1 MKHQILGCICSL
13 MVRETHVFGLPY
25 LDENPFSIRP
35 LEAGESGKLVGREDV
50 FLRLQSYLKL
60 RSARRVMLV
69 GPLGSGRTS
78 LVRCLKPYTGAYAS
92 IDHLPAR
99 APASALL
106 SMCYRQMIGGEPPL
120 DRIELVNDL
129 VNEMYSFNDK
139 LPMIVI
145 DVPASDLSV
154 LEVALRDAH
163 SSLERLNAL
172 LVLVC
177 DVKERHHLPSAVLE
191 GFEIRRLTP
200 FSASDVLTLVRQR
213 LATVGVVDSDF
224 TMQDAAALLE
234 QCDGFPAS
242 VITILR
248 DAVDSVR
255 MQQSDDLPMQ
265 FNDTSAKIQP
275 RDEPESLNRLMGEPA
290 EGDGGFETFEPSP
303 PSFAPPET
311 EKAATDVIDASV
323 PWNERATLLEDNN
336 QDSIEDAAM
345 AGFDLNIDRLL
356 EEQDNDEPLQATPF
370 NTPIIDADAALG
382 GASFPVNG
390 MFKNLAKRNK
400 SAKNEL
406 DKTTNRLPEQQHEL
420 IKGTGGNHYWVD
432 ETLLPP
438 PTPEPIPEEKSA
450 MLIHDEV
457 GVVSPSPDVFNGF
470 TEVEGSPV
478 PPAHAQPNQRVNRSD
493 IAEAFT
499 DLLSFLHP
507 ETTSSGHHEGL
518 LRFLQQRVRERQGP
532 RETHALNKHV
542 LGNLNASESYVVSVA
557 HERDFSPSDAPLLNH
572 LSIKRARLSQISNRL
587 LKNGVLQVK
596 QVGRSRKYSLTQAAR
611 AQLVAWGALQEGE
624 A

>member
-1 MKHQILGCICSL
+1 
-13 MVRETHVFGLPY
+13 MVRETHAFGLPY

-35 LEAGESGKLVGREDV
+35 LEAGESGKLVGRDDV
-50 FLRLQSYLKL
+50 FIRLQSYLKL

-78 LVRCLKPYTGAYAS
+78 LVRCLKPYAGAYAS

-120 DRIELVNDL
+120 DRVELVNDL

-177 DVKERHHLPSAVLE
+177 DVKERHHLPSTVLE
-191 GFEIRRLTP
+191 GFEIRRMTP

-213 LATVGVVDSDF
+213 LASVGVVDSEF
-224 TMQDAAALLE
+224 TSQDAATLLE

-248 DAVDSVR
+248 DTVDSVR

-265 FNDTSAKIQP
+265 FNDTSAKLQP
-275 RDEPESLNRLMGEPA
+275 RDEPDSLNRLMGEVVDNA
-290 EGDGGFETFEPSP
+290 SKVEETDPTHSPSA
-303 PSFAPPET
+303 SSASEDSAP
-311 EKAATDVIDASV
+311 DVIDASV
-323 PWNERATLLEDNN
+323 PWDQRTALLGESNR
-336 QDSIEDAAM
+336 QSIEEVAM

-356 EEQDNDEPLQATPF
+356 EEQDNDEPLQSTPF
-370 NTPIIDADAALG
+370 NTPIIDADTALG

-400 SAKNEL
+400 SAKHEL
-406 DKTTNRLPEQQHEL
+406 DKTGDSHPESQHEL
-420 IKGTGGNHYWVD
+420 IEGTGDNHYWVD

-438 PTPEPIPEEKSA
+438 PRPEPIPEEKSA
-450 MLIHDEV
+450 MLIHDEI
-457 GVVSPSPDVFNGF
+457 GMSSPLPGAFNGPIEAEEPQDTF
-470 TEVEGSPV
+470 IG
-478 PPAHAQPNQRVNRSD
+478 QPTNLRMDRVD
-493 IAEAFT
+493 IAAAFT
-499 DLLSFLHP
+499 DLLSFLNP
-507 ETTSSGHHEGL
+507 VSTSSDHHEGL
-518 LRFLQQRVRERQGP
+518 LRFLQQRVQERHGP
-532 RETHALNKHV
+532 RELHALNKHV
-542 LGNLNASESYVVSVA
+542 LGSLNASESYVVSVA
-557 HERDFSPSDAPLLNH
+557 HERDFSPSDASLLNH
-572 LSIKRARLSQISNRL
+572 LCIKRARLSQISNRL
-587 LKNGVLQVK
+587 LKSGVLQVK

-611 AQLVAWGALQEGE
+611 AQLVAWGALQGGE